1 MPPDLVFCPFSND
14 RLRDWPISYYRA
26 LAERC
31 LNDLQLVISILGA
44 PAQRQL
50 GNLLVRGLPADRIR
64 NDCGRLK
71 WHEVEQTLEG
81 ATAVV
86 GNNSGLAH
94 LAGQRGAPTLV
105 VFSGTVP
112 YVEWMPR
119 GPKVALVTKKTVCSP
134 CGSVFCPY
142 NKRCLRE
149 ITPDIVFDQL
159 TDLMVSSPP

>member
-1 MPPDLVFCPFSND
+1 MPPNLVFCPFSND
-14 RLRDWPISYYRA
+14 LLRDWPISYYRA

-31 LNDLQLVISILGA
+31 LNNLQLVISILGA

-64 NDCGRLK
+64 NDCGRLT
-71 WHEVEQTLEG
+71 WHEVEQTLES

-94 LAGQRGAPTLV
+94 LAGQIGTPTLV

-119 GPKVALVTKKTVCSP
+119 GPKVMVLAKDTVCAP
-134 CGSVFCPY
+134 CRSGFCPY
-142 NKRCLRE
+142 DKRCLRE
-149 ITPDIVFDQL
+149 ITPDTVYKQL
-159 TDLMVSSPP
+159 TDLLTYAS